1 MAEMGFEKARELMV
15 STQIEGRDVK
25 DPRVL
30 KAMRE
35 VPRHLFVP
43 ESLRERAYDD
53 MAMPI
58 GEGQTI
64 SQPYMVAKMTE
75 LLDLK
80 GTERV
85 LEIGTG
91 SGYQTAVLAALAGE
105 VFTIERIE
113 SLTELAKASLKAAG
127 VEGVNLLVGDGTLG
141 WPDEAPFDRVLIT
154 AGTPDIPEPI
164 VDQLSEGGIIVVPV
178 GPLSSQQ
185 LLRALKQQGSLKRE
199 PGIFCVF
206 VPLIGKYG
214 WENGRVP

>member
-1 MAEMGFEKARELMV
+1 MAAMGFEKARELMV
-15 STQIEGRDVK
+15 STQIEGRDVR

-43 ESLRERAYDD
+43 GALRERAYDD

-85 LEIGTG
+85 LEIEARAQGTRQPC
-91 SGYQTAVLAALAGE
+91 SQRLQA
-105 VFTIERIE
+105 RS
-113 SLTELAKASLKAAG
+113 SLSRG
-127 VEGVNLLVGDGTLG
+127 
-141 WPDEAPFDRVLIT
+141 
-154 AGTPDIPEPI
+154 
-164 VDQLSEGGIIVVPV
+164 
-178 GPLSSQQ
+178 
-185 LLRALKQQGSLKRE
+185 
-199 PGIFCVF
+199 
-206 VPLIGKYG
+206 
-214 WENGRVP
+214 